1 VKGDGSWWGVFG
13 YSCMRDSE
21 WASVNSGEG
30 VVLLRRVLSEMKML
44 GVRWQ
49 VRSACWV
56 ADIGET
62 GLRGSSKCVVERYVY
77 F

>member
-1 VKGDGSWWGVFG
+1 
-13 YSCMRDSE
+13 
-21 WASVNSGEG
+21 
-30 VVLLRRVLSEMKML
+30 MKML

-62 GLRGSSKCVVERYVY
+62 GLRGSSKYVVERYVY